1 MGPTHRQESMILVV
15 IGALMIYG
23 CWTVF
28 GDVNYSIPRFV
39 VAAGPGFVLF
49 GILGIV
55 FPANYF
61 YKIDPK
67 YNDLPISVLFKTE
80 KTRFFWIALVIVGI
94 AAVASLK
101 FFEFHGYETDYRP
114 KR

>member
-1 MGPTHRQESMILVV
+1 MGPTHRQESMILVAL
-15 IGALMIYG
+15 GALIIYG

-28 GDVNYSIPRFV
+28 GDENYSIPQFV
-39 VAAGPGFVLF
+39 IMAGPAFLFF
-49 GILGIV
+49 GIIGVV

-80 KTRFFWIALVIVGI
+80 KTRCFG
-94 AAVASLK
+94 
-101 FFEFHGYETDYRP
+101 EC
-114 KR
+114 